1 MKPRLA
7 FRGLGDGI
15 IGNHE
20 IGAGSDCRIED
31 VLQSRVRFEMRKRFD
46 LVRISRPADLMPGKV
61 WLAVF
66 LISHPPFADIGVGSL
81 GFGGEGL
88 QFCRASSDDD
98 AISYDY
104 HFLIF
109 CAL

>member
-7 FRGLGDGI
+7 FRGFGDGI

-31 VLQSRVRFEMRKRFD
+31 VLQSRVHFEMRKRFD
-46 LVRISRPADLMPGKV
+46 LVRISRSADVMPGRV
-61 WLAVF
+61 WLTVF
-66 LISHPPFADIGVGSL
+66 LIFHPPLADIGVGSL
-81 GFGGEGL
+81 GFGGEGF

-98 AISYDY
+98 AISHDY
-104 HFLIF
+104 HLLIF
-109 CAL
+109 CAV